1 MLNPNELCE
10 TTRVEPKFSAKN
22 RRMVAEH
29 VEEIRRFV
37 ITGIMK
43 KDPDTKDKYMHKVL
57 CLMNGLVTDLK
68 KEKDYD

>member
-1 MLNPNELCE
+1 MLTSNEGFE
-10 TTRVEPKFSAKN
+10 AVRVEPKFSAKN
-22 RRMVAEH
+22 RRMIAEH

-43 KDPDTKDKYMHKVL
+43 DDPETKDKYMHKVL
-57 CLMNGLVTDLK
+57 SLMNDLVNDLK